1 MNTTPTREDL
11 NEAVTEFANDKLDD
25 DSLSFTFAE
34 AEALAFELGYS
45 IATPVIRALKAVG
58 LEMVERVPPKRVR
71 TISCSSNDRWFGP
84 GSIKSHGGSGWEQI
98 AGSAGQ
104 EG

>member
-11 NEAVTEFANDKLDD
+11 NAAIVEFSNDKIDD
-25 DSLSFTFAE
+25 DTLEFTFAE

-45 IATPVIRALKAVG
+45 IATPVIRALKAIG
-58 LEMVERVPPKRVR
+58 MEMVERRPERRVR
-71 TISCSSNDRWFGP
+71 TISCSSNDRFFGP
-84 GSIKSHGGSGWEQI
+84 GSIKSHGGSGWEQVS
-98 AGSAGQ
+98 GFAGQ